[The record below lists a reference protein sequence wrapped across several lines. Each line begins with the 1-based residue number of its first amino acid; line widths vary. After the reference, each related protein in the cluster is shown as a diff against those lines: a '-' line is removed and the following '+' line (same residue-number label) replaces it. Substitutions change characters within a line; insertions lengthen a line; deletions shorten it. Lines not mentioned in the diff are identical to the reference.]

1 MKKEPEEKEV
11 VKEVDTLTMEALLKE
26 CDAMGEEEED
36 NLSEAEL
43 GRKRKMSGFPRAG
56 KWPRSSLER
65 RRYQS
70 PCGRHF
76 GGLADALAFLLEG
89 GEGEEGIGCMT
100 GGLALK
106 AGSEWK
112 AFPRLSGGAGWM
124 QQAPGGF
131 SPHRWTGC
139 WG

>member
-89 GEGEEGIGCMT
+89 GEGEEGIECMT

-106 AGSEWK
+106 AG
-112 AFPRLSGGAGWM
+112 
-124 QQAPGGF
+124 
-131 SPHRWTGC
+131 
-139 WG
+139 